1 MSRIERGIDMTYVY
15 SHSTNANSS
24 AYAVNAASTWSNNLA
39 VSSTAMPNAIHWNAG
54 VTCDKSFAIDTF
66 LRNVKVSDQ
75 LIRGMIIDL
84 PAFKSMIL
92 MLSVSFQILSEG
104 FIEDFYNDLTKDD
117 RHNMCICQKLSIEF
131 IERHP
136 DLLDD
141 KECAE
146 AISIFQELN
155 QRFMSKHASKLEW
168 DALSGNQSMSIPFI
182 RKNIDKVRLDKLL
195 VRQQYDDD
203 FINRV
208 LSEFD
213 CHDIRD
219 SSLVLSA
226 MSWHHDLTEENIRDY
241 IDMVDFHSPKLCDR
255 EFDDPSISAYR
266 CILCGAS
273 GK

>member
-1 MSRIERGIDMTYVY
+1 MAYTYSY
-15 SHSTNANSS
+15 STNANSS
-24 AYAVNAASTWSNNLA
+24 IYAVNSANAWNNNLT
-39 VSSTAMPNAIHWNAG
+39 VSSTAMPNTIHWNAG

-104 FIEDFYNDLTKDD
+104 FIEDFYADMTKDD
-117 RHNMCICQKLSIEF
+117 RHDMCICQRLSLEF

-141 KECAE
+141 RECAE
-146 AISIFQELN
+146 AISIFQALN
-155 QRFMSKHASKLEW
+155 QKFMAKHAGKLDW
-168 DALSGNQSMSIPFI
+168 DAMSGNQSMSIPFI
-182 RKNIDKVRLDKLL
+182 RKHIDRVKLDKVLL
-195 VRQQYDDD
+195 RQQNDDD
-203 FINRV
+203 FVNRI
-208 LSEFD
+208 LGEFD

-219 SSLVLSA
+219 SSLILSTL
-226 MSWHHDLTEENIRDY
+226 SWHHDLTEDNIRNY
-241 IDMVDFHSPKLCDR
+241 IDMVDFHSPKMCDR

-266 CILCGAS
+266 GLVCGVS